1 MPSLDTGLYLL
12 SQESPFDGHIKALN
26 ACAFLTEPNLN
37 TQGIDTISLYF
48 FVATY
53 RLIGNIF
60 KRVTGTLLFFINIER
75 TRTFGCNV
83 RSLTNE
89 EQLLTKVLKGDRTG
103 VFVQQVDCGP
113 FPVLGQPAYFCP
125 AHVNIIDPL
134 ENCSQ
139 SLYFNNTRLEG
150 DNMDQVPA
158 ELDAVDGNPVNVFIN
173 LNTVVGKSI

>member
-37 TQGIDTISLYF
+37 TQGIDTINLYF
-48 FVATY
+48 FVAGY
-53 RLIGNIF
+53 RLIGNTF
-60 KRVTGTLLFFINIER
+60 KRITDTFPFFINIER

-83 RSLTNE
+83 RSLNNE
-89 EQLLTKVLKGDRTG
+89 EQLFTRVLKGDRLG
-103 VFVQQVDCGP
+103 VFVDQRDCEP
-113 FPVLGQPAYFCP
+113 LSVLGQQAYFCP

-139 SLYFNNTRLEG
+139 SLYFKVAG
-150 DNMDQVPA
+150 KSQVP
-158 ELDAVDGNPVNVFIN
+158 
-173 LNTVVGKSI
+173 